1 MKIMEDKEQPLLAP
15 DETLDSFMNGR
26 LKIIQKKEGYRFSVD
41 TVLLSQFVKLKK
53 KEKVLDIGTGCGVLL
68 LLLSQNTQEI
78 SFWGV
83 EIQKSLVD
91 CALKNVRLN
100 HLENRIS
107 ILHQDFRRL
116 KTMFPPASFDV
127 ILSNPPYRKYR
138 TGRVNPLP
146 EKAVARHE
154 IKGNLNDLVS
164 ISSYLLPNKGRFYL
178 IFPASRTTD
187 LFAALRGHGLEPKRI
202 QFVHSRIHEEAKFVL
217 LEAIKSGGVE
227 LHILPP
233 RWLYA

>member
-1 MKIMEDKEQPLLAP
+1 MIEDKDKPFLAP

-53 KEKVLDIGTGCGVLL
+53 KEKVLDMGTGCGILL
-68 LLLSQNTQEI
+68 LLLSQTNQEI

-91 CALKNVRLN
+91 CAIKNVLLN

-107 ILHQDFRRL
+107 ILHQDFRKL

-138 TGRVNPLP
+138 TGRVNPLT

-154 IKGNLNDLVS
+154 IKGNLNDLAS
-164 ISSYLLPNKGRFYL
+164 ISSYLLPSKGRFYL

-187 LFAALRGHGLEPKRI
+187 LFVTLRAHGLEPKRI
-202 QFVHSRIHEEAKFVL
+202 QFVHSRIREEARFVL

-227 LHILPP
+227 SHILPP
-233 RWLYA
+233 QWLYS